1 MIRITV
7 SNTLKMK
14 PTVVKYV
21 WKLLK
26 TMKVMLILAY
36 PMLIQKPPTNILG
49 ILLATDQYQTTYL
62 MDNESKMQ
70 LVEME
75 TKTIGPRKL

>member
-14 PTVVKYV
+14 PSVMKYV

-36 PMLIQKPPTNILG
+36 PMFIQKPPANILG

-62 MDNESKMQ
+62 MDIESKMQ